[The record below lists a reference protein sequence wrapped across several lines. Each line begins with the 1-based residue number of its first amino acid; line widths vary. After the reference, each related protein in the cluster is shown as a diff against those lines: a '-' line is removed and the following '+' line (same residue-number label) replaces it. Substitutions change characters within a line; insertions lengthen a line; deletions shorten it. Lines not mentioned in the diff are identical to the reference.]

1 MQKGR
6 VSARPFMRNVLS
18 AIYIHMTGQVESW
31 RVDHH
36 AKEIERLRERLYEA
50 EEKIR
55 ELERRPREWAFKAE
69 MAILWL
75 LIAAMWAVS
84 IAEIAAKN

>member
-1 MQKGR
+1 M
-6 VSARPFMRNVLS
+6 A
-18 AIYIHMTGQVESW
+18 GQVEKW
-31 RVDHH
+31 RVDSHGE
-36 AKEIERLRERLYEA
+36 EIKRLRDRLYEA

-55 ELERRPREWAFKAE
+55 ELERRPWEWAFKAE

>member
-1 MQKGR
+1 M
-6 VSARPFMRNVLS
+6 A
-18 AIYIHMTGQVESW
+18 GQVENW
-31 RVDHH
+31 RVDNHG
-36 AKEIERLRERLYEA
+36 KEIERLRDRLYEA

-55 ELERRPREWAFKAE
+55 ELERRPWEWAFKAE

-75 LIAAMWAVS
+75 LIAAMWALC